1 MSSLLRS
8 VGLLCAR
15 LHSAAPGALRSYAT
29 NYKPK
34 DKQQFADALN
44 KLSNKDMI
52 LVSISFI
59 NSNRA
64 LIWMPCS
71 KGHPD
76 QCRSSIQV
84 QIYSDNG

>member
-15 LHSAAPGALRSYAT
+15 LHTAPAAVRSYAT

-52 LVSISFI
+52 LVSQSY
-59 NSNRA
+59 
-64 LIWMPCS
+64 LGLM
-71 KGHPD
+71 H
-76 QCRSSIQV
+76 V
-84 QIYSDNG
+84 